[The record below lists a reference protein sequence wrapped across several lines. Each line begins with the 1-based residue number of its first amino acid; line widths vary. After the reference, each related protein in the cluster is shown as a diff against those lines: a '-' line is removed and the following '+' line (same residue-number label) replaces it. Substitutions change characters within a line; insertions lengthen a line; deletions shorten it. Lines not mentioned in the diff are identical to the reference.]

1 MHKTKN
7 KCPLCGGLKKQDYIT
22 FTADLKETI
31 VVIRNVPAT
40 VCSLCGNEWISDD
53 VAGQIENIVED
64 ARIKKHLLEVTNYVS
79 DNPYNKQTPMK
90 HHCFR
95 RC

>member
-7 KCPLCGGLKKQDYIT
+7 KCPLCGGLKKQDYTT

-31 VVIRNVPAT
+31 VVIRDVPAT

-64 ARIKKHLLEVTNYVS
+64 ARMKKHLLEVTSYVS
-79 DNPYNKQTPMK
+79 GNPYNKQNPMK
-90 HHCFR
+90 HL
-95 RC
+95 